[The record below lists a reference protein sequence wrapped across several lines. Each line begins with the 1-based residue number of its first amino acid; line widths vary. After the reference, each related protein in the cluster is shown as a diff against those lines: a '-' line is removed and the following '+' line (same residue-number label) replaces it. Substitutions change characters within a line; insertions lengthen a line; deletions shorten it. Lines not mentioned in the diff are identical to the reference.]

1 MPEHAAT
8 REPVPKRRPKILYL
22 AGEDWSFL
30 SHRLPVA
37 RAARDAGYE
46 VAVATRVRAH
56 GREIEAEGFRLVPV
70 SLARGGRNPFRDL
83 YTVAELTRLYRR
95 EKPDIVHHV
104 ALKPVLYGSLAAWF
118 ARVPAVVNA
127 LTGLGY
133 VFLST
138 DLRARALRAALG
150 PALRLLLNR
159 PGSRLLLQNGDDAQL
174 LVAEGLASAERITII
189 RGSGVDVDAFQPGP
203 ETPGEIVA
211 VLASRMLWD
220 KGIGELVDASRRL
233 KQRGVGV
240 RILLLGDPDP
250 DNPASI
256 PEDTLR
262 RWDSEGVVTW
272 RGRVSGMPHI
282 LRNCHI
288 AVLPSYRE
296 GLPKSLLE
304 AAAAGLPIVASD
316 VPGCRDIARD
326 GDNAI
331 LVPVKNA
338 EKLAGAIERLA
349 RDAALRRKMGWRGR
363 KIAEAEFADT
373 IVVRQTLDLYRDMLN
388 SAGRGLPSAPA
399 PRHSG
404 R

>member
-1 MPEHAAT
+1 MPEHDARRDPPPDA
-8 REPVPKRRPKILYL
+8 RPKILYL

-37 RAARDAGYE
+37 RAARDAGYD
-46 VAVATRVRAH
+46 VMVATRVRGH
-56 GREIEAEGFRLVPV
+56 GREIEAEGFRLFPV
-70 SLARGGRNPFRDL
+70 SLVRGGRNPFRDL

-104 ALKPVLYGSLAAWF
+104 ALKPVLYGSLAAWL
-118 ARVPAVVNA
+118 AGVPAVVNA

-133 VFLST
+133 VFLS
-138 DLRARALRAALG
+138 DELRARILRALIAPVMRFALG
-150 PALRLLLNR
+150 R
-159 PGSRLLLQNGDDAQL
+159 PNSRLILQNGDDAQL
-174 LVAEGLASAERITII
+174 LVAEGLARADRITII
-189 RGSGVDVDAFQPGP
+189 RGSGVDVEAFQPGP
-203 ETPGEIVA
+203 ETPGEIIA

-220 KGIGELVDASRRL
+220 KGIGELVDASRLL
-233 KQRGVGV
+233 KQRGVRL

-256 PEDTLR
+256 PESTLR
-262 RWDSEGVVTW
+262 QWDSEGVVTW
-272 RGRVSGMPHI
+272 RARTPGMPLI

-316 VPGCRDIARD
+316 APGCRDIARD

-338 EKLAGAIERLA
+338 EKLADAIERLV
-349 RDAALRRKMGWRGR
+349 RDPELRRKMGWRGR
-363 KIAEAEFADT
+363 KIAETEFADT
-373 IVVRQTLDLYRDMLN
+373 IVARQTLDLYREMRN
-388 SAGRGLPSAPA
+388 SAVRGLSSASAPG
-399 PRHSG
+399 HSG
-404 R
+404 P